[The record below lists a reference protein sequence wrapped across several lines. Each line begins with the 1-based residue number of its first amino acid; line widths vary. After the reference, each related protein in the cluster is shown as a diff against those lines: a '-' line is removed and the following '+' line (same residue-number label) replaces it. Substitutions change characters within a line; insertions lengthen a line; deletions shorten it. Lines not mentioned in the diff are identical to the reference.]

1 MASFATLI
9 GQKFPEIGQIAAP
22 QINSLGGL
30 VNAKA
35 TETVNSAISS
45 IQSKLPAN
53 KFGRLASNELTKFQ
67 TSLNASITNRI
78 NDGLQKLHISSIGSI
93 SQADFQIQTPNF
105 SNILHF
111 IGATTNP
118 AHFDRTS
125 HEYSLANIGSNPLV
139 LTGFDNS
146 LSQNIYANSA
156 NQLGLVNKAAA
167 TSSVSNS
174 PQAVMN
180 YDALTQSGRAKDG
193 ETNYWRWPLRSD
205 KDNTNNYF
213 CIMKITA
220 FKYCYDANDIS
231 GNKRMLDAENASKIK
246 KMYTIE
252 LPMPSGLP
260 SVFSS
265 SYEPY
270 SSVWSKLVRSFRG
283 NEEDLKKI
291 PTDPKKI
298 MSAVS
303 NILGDPQLVK
313 DALKTGAL
321 AGLFTGLTGG
331 GWDKAVGD
339 GATEAMNYIRVNGGI
354 TVNPMSQ
361 QAYTGTAIREHA
373 FEFNMAPRNKREQEQ
388 IFQIISHLE
397 DSSLGTKTDG
407 VGGLLLNFPDLFNVQ
422 FLSPFGKPIMGMIE
436 IPDSFLSEVSVVR
449 SPTRGIF
456 QITQD
461 ENPYPI
467 AYTLSFK
474 LLEAQNLTRNDMK
487 YLRQTEIYQTYDPN
501 EEKDPD
507 FDITKLLQNPQG
519 DSGSTTPSPS
529 TGGGQTAGGGAS
541 GDWTEGQPDPNG
553 STSTGTAG
561 LVPDQ
566 GAQGPATQNPPDN
579 TQQRVESATD
589 NAQNPPR

>member
-9 GQKFPEIGQIAAP
+9 GQKFPEIGQIGAP

-270 SSVWSKLVRSFRG
+270 SSVWSKLVRSFGG
-283 NEEDLKKI
+283 NAADLKAI
-291 PTDPKKI
+291 PTDPEGI
-298 MSAVS
+298 TSAVS
-303 NILGDPQLVK
+303 NILGDPQLAV
-313 DALKTGAL
+313 DALKTGTL

-361 QAYTGTAIREHA
+361 QAYTGTAIREHL

-397 DSSLGTKTDG
+397 DSSLGTKKDG

-487 YLRQTEIYQTYDPN
+487 YLRQTEIYQTYNPN
-501 EEKDPD
+501 EEKDPN
-507 FDITKLLQNPQG
+507 FDITKLLQNSQG

-529 TGGGQTAGGGAS
+529 TGGQ
-541 GDWTEGQPDPNG
+541 EGQPDPNG

-566 GAQGPATQNPPDN
+566 GGQGPTTQNPPDN